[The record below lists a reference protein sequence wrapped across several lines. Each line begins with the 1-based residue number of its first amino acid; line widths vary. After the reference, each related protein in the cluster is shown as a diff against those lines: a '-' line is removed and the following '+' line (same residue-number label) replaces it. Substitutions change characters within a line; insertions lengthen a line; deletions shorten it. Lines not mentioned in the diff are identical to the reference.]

1 VCWLRARRPV
11 HTSIDRHR
19 EPQSIH
25 QTDERTNERH
35 TRRVIFV
42 LCGEG
47 TVRPTVGVE
56 TSVTPLPSLSIML
69 CDGIFPPQYDIDR
82 SIRSHRLGLAC
93 MLCSLAAVLES
104 LPTEPRLGGHTSL
117 THLSPFSLQQCRW
130 REVACCGTLASV
142 TESLLYMPAGSVW
155 VSVCLSVCL
164 FPCISLSLSL
174 SLSLS
179 MCVSLRGVRFS
190 WRKNEWTDGTVAA
203 WCDAL
208 RACV

>member
-69 CDGIFPPQYDIDR
+69 CD
-82 SIRSHRLGLAC
+82 
-93 MLCSLAAVLES
+93 VLES